1 MAKKH
6 KFKVGD
12 KVNVLHWTGVFT
24 IISEIEGR
32 FAVENWPSRL
42 HAKPSDLTLIREQ
55 DEHNSGITRDV

>member
-1 MAKKH
+1 MAKKY

-42 HAKPSDLTLIREQ
+42 HAKPSDLTLIIATE
-55 DEHNSGITRDV
+55 E

>member
-24 IISEIEGR
+24 IVSEIEGR

-42 HAKPSDLTLIREQ
+42 HAKSSDLTLIIDTE
-55 DEHNSGITRDV
+55 E